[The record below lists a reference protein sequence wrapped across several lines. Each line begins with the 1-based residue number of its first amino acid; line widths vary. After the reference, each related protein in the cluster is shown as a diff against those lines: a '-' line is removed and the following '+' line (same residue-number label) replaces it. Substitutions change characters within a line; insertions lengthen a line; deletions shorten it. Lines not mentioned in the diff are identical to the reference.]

1 MGRPKTRLFFLA
13 AGLLLFLI
21 SCISGPWYP
30 KKPTR
35 PSGANVERCDPYK
48 SDMQMI
54 KLPVFSQAWQIVEDC
69 DKYPSEAVA
78 IAMIFFY
85 NDWNLHFG
93 DSRGL
98 IWNSL
103 NSLLVEWVDR
113 ERLVSG
119 HDITGRMRRGAM
131 ATGITLTK
139 SMVWAKPSE
148 YGPICETSFI
158 HELVHVAIWSI
169 KGTDGDP
176 DHLGDKY
183 LGWTVDHSA
192 LIQRVNDQLCALGI

>member
-1 MGRPKTRLFFLA
+1 MGRFNNRLFFVA

-21 SCISGPWYP
+21 SCISGPWQP
-30 KKPTR
+30 KR
-35 PSGANVERCDPYK
+35 PSSHSAVVTERCNPYK
-48 SDMQMI
+48 TDIQMI
-54 KLPVFSQAWQIVEDC
+54 KLPVFSQTWQIVEDC

-85 NDWNLHFG
+85 NDWTIHFG
-93 DSRGL
+93 DDRGM
-98 IWNSL
+98 IWRTL

-119 HDITGRMRRGAM
+119 HDITGRLQQRAK
-131 ATGITLTK
+131 ASGITLTK
-139 SMVWAKPSE
+139 SMVWVRPSLE
-148 YGPICETSFI
+148 GPICETSFI

-176 DHLGDKY
+176 DHLGTKY